1 MKRNKIV
8 LIGSGFVGSAFAHA
22 VVAKGL
28 VDELAIIDIDEDKAK
43 ADVWDLNHATP
54 FGDKFVDVHLG
65 SYSDCSDADIVMI
78 CASAKL
84 DKGDTR
90 LKLLEDNVNIFVPMI
105 QKVIAH
111 GFDGYFVLPSNP
123 VDIMSY
129 VIKRVS
135 QFPKNKIIG
144 SGTSLDT
151 ARFEF
156 FLSRTFDV
164 APQNVYA
171 PVIGEH
177 GDSQVAVW
185 SHSQIA
191 GEPVLDL
198 LNKGVD
204 QTTFKQSIASQTTQ
218 VGYDIYV
225 RKGTTN
231 FGISLSLVRIVE
243 AILFNKNVIMNVSSY
258 LEGEYGLNDLYIGT
272 PTVINGNGA
281 DRVIELKLE
290 EDELTRFKQSS
301 HIILEHQQRAD
312 ALIESILNK

>member
-1 MKRNKIV
+1 MSRHKIV
-8 LIGSGFVGSAFAHA
+8 LIGSGYVGSAFAHA
-22 VVAKGL
+22 IVAKGL

-54 FGDKFVDVHLG
+54 FSENFVDVHVG
-65 SYSDCSDADIVMI
+65 TYQDCADADIVVI
-78 CASAKL
+78 CASATL
-84 DKGDTR
+84 AKGATR
-90 LKLLEDNVNIFVPMI
+90 LQLLEDNVEIFVPMI
-105 QKVIAH
+105 QQVIAH
-111 GFDGYFVLPSNP
+111 GFNGYFVLPSNP

-135 QFPKNKIIG
+135 HFPKNKIIG

-156 FLSRTFDV
+156 FLSRALNI
-164 APQNVYA
+164 APQSVYA

-177 GDSQVAVW
+177 GDSQVQVW
-185 SHSQIA
+185 SHAQVA

-198 LNKGVD
+198 LSPDIDK
-204 QTTFKQSIASQTTQ
+204 TSFIQSISTQTTQ

-243 AILFNKNVIMNVSSY
+243 AILFNKNTIMNVSSY
-258 LEGEYGLNDLYIGT
+258 LEGEYDLNGLYIGT

-281 DRVIELKLE
+281 DRVIELALE
-290 EDELTRFKQSS
+290 EDELARFNQSANVNKDY
-301 HIILEHQQRAD
+301 QQRAD
-312 ALIESILNK
+312 GIIEKLLN

>member
-1 MKRNKIV
+1 MSRHKIV
-8 LIGSGFVGSAFAHA
+8 LIGSGYVGSAFTHA
-22 VVAKGL
+22 IVAKGL

-54 FGDKFVDVHLG
+54 FSDSYTDVHVG
-65 SYSDCSDADIVMI
+65 SYEDCSNADIVVI
-78 CASAKL
+78 CASAIMA
-84 DKGDTR
+84 KGDTR
-90 LKLLEDNVNIFVPMI
+90 LQLLEDNVEIFVPMI
-105 QKVIAH
+105 QQVINH

-135 QFPKNKIIG
+135 HFPKNKIIG

-156 FLSRTFDV
+156 FLSRALNV
-164 APQNVYA
+164 APQSVYA

-177 GDSQVAVW
+177 GDSQVQVW
-185 SHSQIA
+185 SHAQVA

-198 LNKGVD
+198 LTPNVD
-204 QTTFKQSIASQTTQ
+204 KATFMQSISTQTTQ

-243 AILFNKNVIMNVSSY
+243 AILFNKNIIMNVSSY
-258 LEGEYGLNDLYIGT
+258 IEGEYGLNGLYIGT

-281 DRVIELKLE
+281 DRVIELALE
-290 EDELTRFKQSS
+290 EDELVRFKQSANV
-301 HIILEHQQRAD
+301 IKDYQQRAD
-312 ALIESILNK
+312 RIIEKLLS

>member
-1 MKRNKIV
+1 MSRHKIV
-8 LIGSGFVGSAFAHA
+8 LIGSGYVGSAFAHA
-22 VVAKGL
+22 IVAKGL

-54 FGDKFVDVHLG
+54 FSDSYTDVHVG
-65 SYSDCSDADIVMI
+65 SYEDCSNADIVVI
-78 CASAKL
+78 CASAIMA
-84 DKGDTR
+84 KGDTR
-90 LKLLEDNVNIFVPMI
+90 LQLLEDNVEIFVPMI
-105 QKVIAH
+105 QQVINH

-135 QFPKNKIIG
+135 HFPKNKIIG

-156 FLSRTFDV
+156 FLSRALNV
-164 APQNVYA
+164 APQSVYA

-177 GDSQVAVW
+177 GDSQVQVW
-185 SHSQIA
+185 SHAQVA

-198 LNKGVD
+198 LTPNVD
-204 QTTFKQSIASQTTQ
+204 KATFMQSISTQTTQ

-225 RKGTTN
+225 RKDTTN

-243 AILFNKNVIMNVSSY
+243 AILFNKNIIMNVSSY
-258 LEGEYGLNDLYIGT
+258 IEGEYGLNGLYIGT

-281 DRVIELKLE
+281 DRVIELALE
-290 EDELTRFKQSS
+290 EDELVRFKQSANV
-301 HIILEHQQRAD
+301 IKDYQQRAD
-312 ALIESILNK
+312 RIIEKLLS

>member
-1 MKRNKIV
+1 MSSHKIV
-8 LIGSGFVGSAFAHA
+8 LIGSGYVGSAFAHA

-54 FGDKFVDVHLG
+54 FGDHFVNVHVG
-65 SYSDCSDADIVMI
+65 QYEDCKDADIVVI

-84 DKGDTR
+84 AKGETR
-90 LKLLEDNVNIFVPMI
+90 LKLLEDNVDIFVPMVQHI
-105 QKVIAH
+105 VDS

-129 VIKRVS
+129 VVKHVS
-135 QFPKNKIIG
+135 NFPKNKIIG

-151 ARFEF
+151 ARFQF
-156 FLSRTFDV
+156 FLSRAFNV
-164 APQNVYA
+164 APNQVYA
-171 PVIGEH
+171 PIIGEH

-185 SHSQIA
+185 SHAQIA
-191 GEPVLDL
+191 GESILDL
-198 LNKGVD
+198 LPSDTNIEA
-204 QTTFKQSIASQTTQ
+204 FKASIAEQTTQ

-243 AILFNKNVIMNVSSY
+243 AILFNKQIIMNVSSY
-258 LEGEYGLNDLYIGT
+258 LEGEYGLTDVYIGV
-272 PTVINGNGA
+272 PTIINGNGA
-281 DRVIELKLE
+281 DKVFEFALS
-290 EDELTRFKQSS
+290 EDEHAQLHQSAQV
-301 HIILEHQQRAD
+301 IATYQQRAD
-312 ALIESILNK
+312 DIIQRMRK

>member
-1 MKRNKIV
+1 MSRHKIV
-8 LIGSGFVGSAFAHA
+8 LIGSGYVGSAFAHA
-22 VVAKGL
+22 IVAKGL

-54 FGDKFVDVHLG
+54 FSENFVDVHVG
-65 SYSDCSDADIVMI
+65 TYQDCADADIVVI
-78 CASAKL
+78 CASATL
-84 DKGDTR
+84 AKGATR
-90 LKLLEDNVNIFVPMI
+90 LQLLEDNVEIFVPMI
-105 QKVIAH
+105 QQVINH
-111 GFDGYFVLPSNP
+111 GFNGYFVLPSNP

-135 QFPKNKIIG
+135 HFPKNKIIG

-156 FLSRTFDV
+156 FLSRALNI
-164 APQNVYA
+164 APQSVYA

-177 GDSQVAVW
+177 GDSQVQVW
-185 SHSQIA
+185 SHAQVA

-198 LNKGVD
+198 LSPDIDK
-204 QTTFKQSIASQTTQ
+204 TSFIQSISTQTTQ

-243 AILFNKNVIMNVSSY
+243 AILFNKNIIMNVSSY
-258 LEGEYGLNDLYIGT
+258 LEGEYGLNGLYIGT

-281 DRVIELKLE
+281 DRVIELALE
-290 EDELTRFKQSS
+290 EDELARFKQSANV
-301 HIILEHQQRAD
+301 IKDYQQRAD
-312 ALIESILNK
+312 GIIEKLLN